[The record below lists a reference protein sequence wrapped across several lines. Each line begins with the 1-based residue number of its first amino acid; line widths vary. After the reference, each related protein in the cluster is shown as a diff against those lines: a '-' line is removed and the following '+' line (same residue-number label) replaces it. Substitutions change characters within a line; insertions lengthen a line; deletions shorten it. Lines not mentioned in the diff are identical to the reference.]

1 MIGDYRRLHL
11 LVEGQTEET
20 VVNRVLG
27 PHLTSVGWTV
37 TTSLVKTKRPAGGP
51 SHKGGLST
59 WRQVE
64 TDVRLLLGD
73 TSLTVLTTLFDYY
86 GLPTDFPG
94 VQDRPAGDA
103 YARVAHVEQA
113 FATEINDRRFLPHLA
128 LHELEAWVFAAADE
142 LGLLHG
148 PEIAEQLRADE
159 KLAGGP
165 ELVNDDPS
173 TAPSKRILRYCPGYA
188 KTSDGPM
195 AIEELGLSRLR
206 VRCPH
211 LDEWLCSLE

>member
-1 MIGDYRRLHL
+1 MTGDYRRLHL

-27 PHLTSVGWTV
+27 PHLASAGWAV

-51 SHKGGLST
+51 SHKGGITT
-59 WRQVE
+59 WKQVE

-86 GLPTDFPG
+86 GLPADFPG
-94 VQDRPAGDA
+94 MQDRPVGDA
-103 YARVAHVEQA
+103 YERVAHVEA
-113 FATEINDRRFLPHLA
+113 EFAAKINDRRFRPHLA
-128 LHELEAWVFAAADE
+128 VHELEAWVFAAAEE
-142 LGLLHG
+142 LGMLHG

-159 KLAGGP
+159 RLAGGP
-165 ELVNDDPS
+165 ELVNDDPA

-206 VRCPH
+206 ERCPH
-211 LDEWLCSLE
+211 LDAWLSSLE

>member
-1 MIGDYRRLHL
+1 MTGTYRRLHL

-20 VVNRVLG
+20 VVNRVLS
-27 PHLTSVGWTV
+27 PHLTSVGWAV

-51 SHKGGLST
+51 AHKGGITS
-59 WRQVE
+59 WRQIE

-73 TSLTVLTTLFDYY
+73 TSITVLTTLFDYY
-86 GLPTDFPG
+86 GLPTDVPG
-94 VQDRPAGDA
+94 MQDRPAGDA
-103 YARVAHVEQA
+103 YTRVAHVEQA
-113 FATEINDRRFLPHLA
+113 IAAAIDSRRFQPHLV
-128 LHELEAWVFAAADE
+128 LHELEAWVFAAADQ

-148 PEIAEQLRADE
+148 PEIAQQLRADE
-159 KLAGGP
+159 ESSGGP
-165 ELVNDDPS
+165 ELVNDDPA

-206 VRCPH
+206 ARCPH
-211 LDEWLCSLE
+211 LDAWLQSLA